1 MNCHCYRPDRNCEK
15 CHAETRGFTWTMPP
29 WVDDR
34 LSGGSWLADEILG
47 ETISSTA
54 GDSNHHWVTVCQYC
68 GQSHHP
74 EACPRVKSIEYYSDG
89 RVKKVELHPPDELYG
104 SLVFEPNV
112 TSTTTTN
119 VVSVSDSPPLII
131 EEVA

>member
-1 MNCHCYRPDRNCEK
+1 MNCDCSRPDRNCEK
-15 CHAETRGFTWTMPP
+15 CQASRGYTWTMPP

-34 LSGGSWLADEILG
+34 LSGGSWEADEGIG
-47 ETISSTA
+47 ETTSSTA
-54 GDSNHHWVTVCQYC
+54 GDSNYYWVTVCQYC

-89 RVKKVELHPPDELYG
+89 RVKKVELHPLTDP
-104 SLVFEPNV
+104 PII
-112 TSTTTTN
+112 TSGTYTGY
-119 VVSVSDSPPLII
+119 